1 MHHLCVEGLNE
12 REEERYARQIRLPE
26 LGAEGQ
32 RRLKASSALIIGAGG
47 LGSPVSIYLAA
58 AGVGRIGLV
67 DFDRVDVTN
76 LHRQILYGSSDV
88 GLPKLDRAASHL
100 SDLNPEIAIEKH
112 NARLTSENA
121 LPILSSYDVVIDG
134 TDNFATRYLV
144 NDATVMLGKPNVYGS
159 IFRFEGQLSVFD
171 ARKGP
176 CYRCLYPDPPPPDL
190 VPSCAEGGVLGV
202 LPGVIGTLQAIEA
215 IKLLAGIGEPLMGR
229 LLLYDALTTRFRQ
242 LTLRKDPRCRICG
255 PAATVTSLIDY
266 EEFCG
271 GPVQSSGEYDAPS
284 LARRLQ
290 AEPAIRLIDVR
301 ELYEWTAGH
310 IGVAEHIPM
319 VELPGRSG
327 ELGRDE
333 EIVLYCRSGA
343 RSAKALQWLR
353 EAGFSRVSHLRGGA
367 ATWAALI
374 DPTMRVV

>member
-1 MHHLCVEGLNE
+1 MHHSPVEELNE
-12 REEERYARQIRLPE
+12 RESERYARQVRLPE
-26 LGAEGQ
+26 LGVEGQ
-32 RRLKASSALIIGAGG
+32 RRLKASSAVIIGAGG

-58 AGVGRIGLV
+58 AGIGRIGLV

-76 LHRQILYGSSDV
+76 LHRQILYRSSDV
-88 GLPKLDRAASHL
+88 GFSKLDRAGSHL
-100 SDLNPEIAIEKH
+100 GDLNPEVSIEKH
-112 NARLTSENA
+112 EARLTSENA
-121 LPILSSYDVVIDG
+121 LQILSSYDVVIDG

-144 NDATVMLGKPNVYGS
+144 NDATVILGKPNVYGS

-190 VPSCAEGGVLGV
+190 VPSCAVGGVLGV

-215 IKLLAGIGEPLMGR
+215 IKLLAGIGEPLIGR
-229 LLLYDALTTRFRQ
+229 LLLFDALTTRFRQ
-242 LTLRKDPRCRICG
+242 LTLQKDVRCRICG

-266 EEFCG
+266 DEFCA
-271 GPVQSSGEYDAPS
+271 GPAQGPEEYDAPS
-284 LARRLQ
+284 LAKRLQ
-290 AEPAIRLIDVR
+290 DDPAIRLIDVR
-301 ELYEWTAGH
+301 ETYEWTAGH
-310 IGVAEHIPM
+310 IGVAEHIPSA
-319 VELPGRSG
+319 ELPGRVG
-327 ELGRDE
+327 ELRRDQ

-343 RSAKALQWLR
+343 RSAKALELLR

-367 ATWAALI
+367 TAWARLI

>member
-1 MHHLCVEGLNE
+1 MEELSE

-32 RRLKASSALIIGAGG
+32 LRLKSSSALVIGAGG

-67 DFDRVDVTN
+67 DFDNVDITN
-76 LHRQILYGSSDV
+76 LHRQILYGASDV
-88 GLPKLDRAASHL
+88 GLPKLDRAAARL
-100 SDLNPEIAIEKH
+100 GDLNPEVAIEKH
-112 NARLTSENA
+112 EARLTSENA
-121 LPILSSYDVVIDG
+121 MQILASYDVVIDG

-190 VPSCAEGGVLGV
+190 VPSCAVGGVLGV

-215 IKLLAGIGEPLMGR
+215 IKLLAGIGEPLIGR
-229 LLLYDALTTRFRQ
+229 LLLFDALSTRFRQ
-242 LTLRKDPRCRICG
+242 LTLQKDARCRVCG
-255 PAATVTSLIDY
+255 PDATVTSLIDY
-266 EEFCG
+266 DEFCA
-271 GPVQSSGEYDAPS
+271 GPPKLPDEYDAPA
-284 LARRLQ
+284 LAKRLRT
-290 AEPAIRLIDVR
+290 EPGLRLIDVR
-301 ELYEWTAGH
+301 ETYEWKAGH

-319 VELPGRSG
+319 AELPARVG
-327 ELGRDE
+327 ELRRDE
-333 EIVLYCRSGA
+333 EIVVYCRSGA
-343 RSAKALQWLR
+343 RSAKALEWLR
-353 EAGFSRVSHLRGGA
+353 KAGFSRVRHLRGGA
-367 ATWAALI
+367 ADWARVI

>member
-1 MHHLCVEGLNE
+1 VEGLNE
-12 REEERYARQIRLPE
+12 RDEERYARQIRLPE
-26 LGAEGQ
+26 LGVEGQ
-32 RRLKASSALIIGAGG
+32 LRLKASSALVIGAGG

-88 GLPKLDRAASHL
+88 GFSKLDRAARRL
-100 SDLNPEIAIEKH
+100 SDLNPEVAIEKH
-112 NARLTSENA
+112 DARLTAENA

-144 NDATVMLGKPNVYGS
+144 NDASVMLGKPNVYGS

-215 IKLLAGIGEPLMGR
+215 IKLLAGIGEPLIGR
-229 LLLYDALTTRFRQ
+229 LLLFDALSTRFRQ
-242 LTLRKDPRCRICG
+242 LTLQKDVRCRICG
-255 PAATVTSLIDY
+255 PNPTVTSLIDY
-266 EEFCG
+266 EEFCA
-271 GPVQSSGEYDAPS
+271 GPSQIRDEYDAAS
-284 LARRLQ
+284 LAERLQ
-290 AEPAIRLIDVR
+290 SGPALRLIDVR
-301 ELYEWTAGH
+301 EPYEWIAGH
-310 IGVAEHIPM
+310 ISGAEHIPIA
-319 VELPGRSG
+319 ELSRRVG
-327 ELGRDE
+327 ELRPDE
-333 EIVLYCRSGA
+333 EIVLYCRSGT

-353 EAGFSRVSHLRGGA
+353 DAGFSRVSHLRGGA
-367 ATWAALI
+367 DAWSRLIEPAL
-374 DPTMRVV
+374 RVV